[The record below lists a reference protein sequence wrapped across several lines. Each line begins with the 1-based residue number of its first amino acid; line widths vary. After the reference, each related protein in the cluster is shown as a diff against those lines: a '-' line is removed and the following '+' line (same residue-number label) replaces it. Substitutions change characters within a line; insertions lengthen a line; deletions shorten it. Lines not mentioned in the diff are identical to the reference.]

1 MDKKSLIDK
10 IAAKNSELHTLV
22 SNAKKLKDQ
31 LSEASTM
38 DEAEVLDKKL
48 TENAKQTTIRTAEIE
63 ELQKKL
69 KEMPSNMT
77 VSNNKNNKKGYLATN
92 AAVKD
97 WVEIL
102 NSSSNNQDAKAKW
115 EAKLAENGV
124 TVGGDTSELPAMV
137 DLGIQNAISENP
149 VFDLFTKAPG
159 GKLVYKKFE
168 TSQTAVT
175 RGQAYNITEQ
185 KTEQESTLTVKALAP
200 NQIYKMT
207 SVDYRTLKEIGDQ
220 LAPFIASEL
229 SQFVIDKIVD
239 LALYDGTGADD
250 SNKTGGFDAVVNNPG
265 AVQVS
270 YKGSLADAIRNNA
283 FRATGTGAVTVTQ
296 AGASNATT
304 TTLIVNPADYANI
317 LGTAT
322 ALNYNVSDIP
332 SWLGVGQIIVKEFA
346 SEKYK
351 PIVLKAGAY
360 TVAYDDFDQFD
371 WYNIMNNTNKTEV
384 VALASGTLFEPNSA
398 VVFTAEAKADA
409 GK

>member
-38 DEAEVLDKKL
+38 DEAEVLDRKL

-63 ELQKKL
+63 DLQKQL
-69 KEMPSNMT
+69 REMPSNMT
-77 VSNNKNNKKGYLATN
+77 VSNSNKKSYLETK

-97 WVEIL
+97 WVEVL
-102 NSSSNNQDAKAKW
+102 NSSSNNQDAKSKW
-115 EAKLAENGV
+115 EAKLVENGV

-137 DLGIQNAISENP
+137 DLGIQNAIGENP
-149 VFDLFTKAPG
+149 VFNLFAKAPG

-168 TSQTAVT
+168 TTQTAVT

-229 SQFVIDKIVD
+229 SQFVIDKIVE
-239 LALYDGTGADD
+239 LALFDGTGTDD
-250 SNKTGGFDAVVNNPG
+250 SNKMGGFDAIVNNPG

-270 YKGSLADAIRNNA
+270 YKGSLADAIRNNS
-283 FRATGTGAVTVTQ
+283 FRATGTGAVTVTP

-304 TTLIVNPADYANI
+304 TTLIVNPADYAAI

-322 ALNYNVSDIP
+322 SLNYNVSDIP
-332 SWLGVGQIIVKEFA
+332 SWLGVGQIIVKEFT
-346 SEKYK
+346 SKKYK

-398 VVFTAEAKADA
+398 VVFTAEAAEA
-409 GK
+409 GTGK

>member
-22 SNAKKLKDQ
+22 SNAKKLQDR
-31 LSEASTM
+31 LSDASTM
-38 DEAEVLDKKL
+38 AEAKVLDQKL

-63 ELQKKL
+63 ALQKNL
-69 KEMPSNMT
+69 KEMSSNMT
-77 VSNNKNNKKGYLATN
+77 ASNTNKKSYLETS

-102 NSSSNNQDAKAKW
+102 NSSSNNQDAKTKW
-115 EAKLAENGV
+115 EAKLSENGM
-124 TVGGDTSELPAMV
+124 TVDGDTSELPAMV
-137 DLGIQNAISENP
+137 DLGIQSAISENP
-149 VFDLFTKAPG
+149 VFGLFTKAPG

-168 TSQTAVT
+168 TSDTAVT

-185 KTEQESTLTVKALAP
+185 KTEQESTLTVKTLAP
-200 NQIYKMT
+200 NQIYKLT

-220 LAPFIASEL
+220 LAPFIATEL

-239 LALYDGTGADD
+239 LALYDGTGTDD
-250 SNKTGGFDAVVNNPG
+250 TNKTGGFDAVASDAS

-270 YKGSLADAIRNNA
+270 YTGSLADAVRNNA
-283 FRATGTGAVTVTQ
+283 FRAVGTGAVTVTP

-304 TTLIVNPADYANI
+304 TTLIVNPADYAAI
-317 LGTAT
+317 LSTAT
-322 ALNYNVSDIP
+322 ALNYNVADVP

-346 SEKYK
+346 SKKYK

-398 VVFTAEAKADA
+398 VVFTATEVAPKGPAA
-409 GK
+409 